1 MFSGLRHKS
10 FIFKLDVLV
19 LLLCISGVYQSA
31 QKADLAL
38 PLQEQAGQIRVR
50 AIHPGLGLQNL
61 QAQDRLMAI
70 NGRKVFSLEDIEF
83 ITDGMSIGD
92 SVTTTFRRNDFEW
105 TQSLCLKPANS
116 IIYLIILSLA
126 GFIFFSLGVFVLKN
140 RPDGDAVAL
149 VFHWLSVLIAV
160 HICTTFG
167 HYSATYLLAG
177 YVPRLVF
184 LLASSLTPVLLVHFS
199 FLFPKEKGTVYRFYI
214 KICYGLTLLFFTFL
228 STLFW
233 QAADRSSIPDFHRF
247 MFAYNVGRWLFAL
260 FFIFA
265 VVNFLHS
272 YYKASEESERRKL
285 RWVILGLAIGPLSFV
300 LFWQI
305 PQILVQKPLV
315 PEELMLLITT
325 LAPVT
330 FAISIMRY
338 HILDIDYIFNRSTVY
353 VIVLSVLLLLYA
365 AMVGVA
371 ALVVQMFTVQIS
383 LLISAVAT
391 VVVAVLFEPL
401 RKTIQKMVDKRF
413 FRVRYDYRQAQ
424 TEFSKAI
431 NLFVD
436 IQSLADFIVSK
447 LNDLLQPKRL
457 ALFYIDANK
466 EEWQLAAHKNLHTID
481 EEGRKEIIQFSEST
495 LTPLLAVRRFM
506 EPGIPFESANP
517 DIFKQNHIILVLPIR
532 LQNAQ
537 NAGFLILGKKK
548 SAALY
553 SHEDIDLLKT
563 AVLQIALAIERIRLQ
578 QELII
583 QHAETRR
590 LDELNRLKS
599 YFVSGVSHDLQTP
612 LTSIRMFA
620 ELLQNKK
627 KISVKEQHEYLEII
641 QGESERLSRLIRNV
655 LDFPRV
661 EQGIKTY
668 HMQRID
674 PGEVIQSVMRSM
686 SYQLQQQQ
694 FETVIQIPKKKISI
708 KADADAVT
716 EVLDNLISNAL
727 KYSSEQKF
735 IRISLSAVNAFARI
749 EVEDKGIGIAPE
761 EQTHIFEAFYRSGK
775 AREHNGG
782 GTGLGLSLVRH
793 IMEAHGGKIE
803 LDSQPGKGSTFTL
816 YFPVV

>member
-1 MFSGLRHKS
+1 MFIGLRHKS
-10 FIFKLDVLV
+10 FILKLDVLV

-38 PLQEQAGQIRVR
+38 PLQEQAGQIRVLT
-50 AIHPGLGLQNL
+50 IHPGLRLQNL
-61 QAQDRLMAI
+61 QAQDRLMAV
-70 NGRKVFSLEDIEF
+70 NDQRVTSLEDIEF
-83 ITDGMSIGD
+83 ITDGMAIGD
-92 SVTTTFRRNDFEW
+92 SVTTTFRRNTSEW
-105 TQSLCLKPANS
+105 TQSLFLKPANS
-116 IIYLIILSLA
+116 ITYLIILSLA

-167 HYSATYLLAG
+167 HYSRTPLFTG
-177 YVPRLVF
+177 YGPRLVF

-199 FLFPKEKGTVYRFYI
+199 FLFPKEKGTAYRFYI
-214 KICYGLTLLFFTFL
+214 KICYGLTLLFFAFL

-233 QAADRSSIPDFHRF
+233 QAVDRYSISVFHRF
-247 MFAYNVGRWLFAL
+247 MFAYNLGRWLFAL
-260 FFIFA
+260 FFVFA

-272 YYKASEESERRKL
+272 YYRASEESERRKL

-300 LFWQI
+300 FFWQI

-315 PEELMLLITT
+315 PEELMLLITA

-365 AMVGVA
+365 AMVGIA

-401 RKTIQKMVDKRF
+401 RKNIQKIVDKRF

-424 TEFSKAI
+424 MEFSRAI
-431 NLFVD
+431 NHFVD
-436 IQSLADFIVSK
+436 IQTLAGFIVSK
-447 LNDLLQPKRL
+447 LSDLLQPKRL
-457 ALFYIDANK
+457 ALFFIDASK
-466 EEWQLAAHKNLHTID
+466 EDWHLVAQNNLDTID
-481 EEGRKEIIQFSEST
+481 EEGRKEIIQFSESA

-517 DIFKQNHIILVLPIR
+517 DIFKQNHIILALPIR
-532 LQNAQ
+532 LQNASV
-537 NAGFLILGKKK
+537 AGFLILGRKK

-553 SHEDIDLLKT
+553 NREDIDLLKT
-563 AVLQIALAIERIRLQ
+563 IIQQTALAIERIRLQ
-578 QELII
+578 HELII
-583 QHAETRR
+583 QNAETRR

-627 KISVKEQHEYLEII
+627 KISQKEQQEYLQII

-655 LDFPRV
+655 LDFSRV

-668 HMQRID
+668 RMQRID
-674 PGEVIQSVMRSM
+674 LGEVLQSVMRSM
-686 SYQLQQQQ
+686 NYQLQQQQ
-694 FETVIQIPKKKISI
+694 FETVLQIPKKKITI
-708 KADADAVT
+708 KADADALA

-727 KYSSEQKF
+727 KYSSVRKF
-735 IRISLSAVNAFARI
+735 IRISLSAVDTFAWQVWPR
-749 EVEDKGIGIAPE
+749 
-761 EQTHIFEAFYRSGK
+761 R
-775 AREHNGG
+775 N
-782 GTGLGLSLVRH
+782 
-793 IMEAHGGKIE
+793 
-803 LDSQPGKGSTFTL
+803 STTITWRNWKN
-816 YFPVV
+816 Y